1 MLTLNPIYVIKSLSL
16 IVAGLRHYQATERAT
31 DSYPESLEDR
41 YGTLDL
47 TGLDVSQPIKLLDI
61 FFEQN
66 VREDLN
72 LKQPELFDPV
82 EEDPHSK
89 QSEEDRPLNP
99 DRSSEPV
106 TKVLKEN
113 CRCAV
118 ILGGPGS
125 GKSTLM
131 QYLALDWA
139 GKQTGQSTL
148 VQYSP
153 WDWTGE
159 HAKQFPVLI
168 ELGEYAKDR
177 MPSES
182 FLEFWYRGLGAVW
195 KFDANRLQESF
206 KKEPHLVMFD
216 GLDEI
221 AVGVAS
227 PLENRQ
233 LYRDIVN
240 KIVDFADQ
248 YPAAQIIV
256 TSRLGGYNSERLRNA
271 KFRHFILQDL
281 SRFQISDFVDKW
293 CKLLFEKDADRQ
305 QLKERLNRA
314 FEDSTAIQNL
324 ANNPQILTMM
334 AIILSHHGSL
344 PSEGELYYLASRV
357 RLNDSDLRER
367 IDAIDRQQ
375 KEAILGLIAC
385 EMQFGYFGL
394 GGNSIDDESLK
405 DLLTS
410 YLDRKLFKDPRA
422 MALRTIEQLQS
433 DNFLLYVPAISR
445 AENPDGDTYSFVHR
459 KFLGYFCAA
468 EIARRFKSRQTIT
481 FERLRDTIFGQYWR
495 SDNRHRSL
503 TLICGLVE
511 PEIAGKLIEFLI
523 SQRVDRI
530 DFLDREDRATN
541 EAFKHLQL
549 AGECLAKVRHHHSVF
564 AIAIRLK
571 QQIEYEIDF
580 PSGILLSFGAAK
592 LLMNAIAKYYGILPD
607 TNSITEYYRTKSD
620 TLSWFK
626 VRALQDRDKSIRMA
640 AIQSIIEYY
649 CRKPDTLN
657 WLEESAFVS
666 LYEDVRSTMVASI
679 TKHYSQKPEI
689 LILLKNTTFN
699 DLHESVRRSTVE
711 SIAKHY
717 NMAEDTLS
725 WLKDIGFNDA
735 HELVRRSIVES
746 IAKYYN
752 TAEDTLVWLKQIAF
766 GDRHELV
773 RRAAV
778 ESIAKYHHRVEEILN
793 WLKYTAFGDRHE
805 LVRYSAVESIA
816 KYYHGAEDTLNWLKY
831 IAFGDLNELVR
842 GMVIKSIVKYCCLDC
857 NLLIQT
863 QSRALYDQ
871 NESNRREAVR
881 LLIEYSDTLNWLKDF
896 AFKDPTERVQRTI
909 VRSIAECY
917 HSLPDTLKWLQA
929 TTLNPLKHPNVRSA
943 TVWALAQSLGH
954 DNERKTTIWIEQYAL
969 NDANELVRRAAIQSL
984 SKYHRISA
992 TIERNSSIG
1001 FKFDP
1006 SDRVSDSTQS
1016 NRSKS
1021 NNFSPSNSCTD
1032 TWTLLQDRALNDL
1045 HQSVRSSVVRSIA
1058 KYYQAKSNTWTLLQD
1073 RALYDTHQSVRRA
1086 AVESLAKYNRTDLNT
1101 LKVLQDRA
1109 FNDPHKDVRGSA
1121 MESIAKY
1128 YPNNLNWLQA
1138 NAFKDPED
1146 SVAKKVVQAIAEY
1159 YPRTTETLNWLQTY
1173 PFNTPA
1179 QNISIH
1185 LVAVESIAKY
1195 YRTEPNTLNWLKQVV
1210 FKNIDRLVR
1219 QAVVKSIAKHYRTEP
1234 TVLNWLKHEAFADL
1248 DESVRRTAVW
1258 SISEY
1263 FGRSADVFELFCQVA
1278 EGDPAK
1284 SRTTDLGSRKIALKV
1299 LRDYYIDRSETTQLW
1314 LRATEDPDSSLR
1326 KWAEN
1331 ELEKREETSLI

>member
-1 MLTLNPIYVIKSLSL
+1 MLTLNPMYLIKSLSL

-47 TGLDVSQPIKLLDI
+47 SGLDVRQPIKLRDI

-72 LKQPELFDPV
+72 LKQPELLDPV
-82 EEDPHSK
+82 EEDPHAK
-89 QSEEDRPLNP
+89 QAEADRPLNL

-139 GKQTGQSTL
+139 GKQTGESTL

-153 WDWTGE
+153 WDWTVE
-159 HAKQFPVLI
+159 HAKQFPLLI
-168 ELGEYAKDR
+168 ELGEYAKNR
-177 MPSES
+177 MPAES

-195 KFDANRLQESF
+195 KFDAHRLQESL
-206 KKEPHLVMFD
+206 KREPHLVMFD

-256 TSRLGGYNSERLRNA
+256 TSRLGGYNPERLRNA

-281 SRFQISDFVDKW
+281 SRFQISNFIDKW
-293 CKLLFEKDADRQ
+293 CKVLFEQDADRQ

-344 PSEGELYYLASRV
+344 PSESELYYLASRV

-367 IDAIDRQQ
+367 IDAIDRSE

-385 EMQFGYFGL
+385 EMQFGSAGL

-410 YLDRKLFKDPRA
+410 YLDRKMFKDPRA

-468 EIARRFKSRQTIT
+468 EIARRFKLRQSLT
-481 FERLRDTIFGQYWR
+481 FERLRDSIFGQYWR
-495 SDNRHRSL
+495 SENRHRSL

-511 PEIAGKLIEFLI
+511 PEVAGKLIEFLI
-523 SQRVDRI
+523 AQKVDRI
-530 DFLDREDRATN
+530 NFLDREDRVTN

-549 AGECLAKVRHHHSVF
+549 AGECLAKVRPHHSIF
-564 AIAIRLK
+564 AISIRLK
-571 QQIEYEIDF
+571 QQIEYEINF

-592 LLMNAIAKYYGILPD
+592 LMMNSIAKYYGILPE
-607 TNSITEYYRTKSD
+607 TNSIAEYYRTKSN

-626 VRALQDRDKSIRMA
+626 VRALQDPDKSIRMA
-640 AIQSIIEYY
+640 AIQSIVEYY
-649 CRKPDTLN
+649 YRKPGTLS
-657 WLEESAFVS
+657 WLEESAFLS
-666 LYEDVRSTMVASI
+666 LYEDVRSTMVESI
-679 TKHYSQKPEI
+679 AKHYIQKSEI
-689 LILLKNTTFN
+689 LVLLKTKTFN
-699 DLHESVRRSTVE
+699 DLHELVRRSTVE
-711 SIAKHY
+711 SIVKYY
-717 NMAEDTLS
+717 NTAEDTLT

-752 TAEDTLVWLKQIAF
+752 TAEDTLTWLKHIAF
-766 GDRHELV
+766 GDRHQLV

-778 ESIAKYHHRVEEILN
+778 ESIAKYHHQAEDILT

-805 LVRYSAVESIA
+805 LVRSSAVESIA
-816 KYYHGAEDTLNWLKY
+816 KYYNEAEDTLNWLKY

-842 GMVIKSIVKYCCLDC
+842 GMVIQSIVKYCCLDC
-857 NLLIQT
+857 ELLIQT

-871 NESNRREAVR
+871 NESNRRDAIR
-881 LLIEYSDTLNWLKDF
+881 LLIEYSDTLNWLKNF
-896 AFKDPTERVQRTI
+896 AFKDPAERVQRTI
-909 VRSIAECY
+909 VRSICEYY
-917 HSLPDTLKWLQA
+917 HSLPDTLKWLQD
-929 TTLNPLKHPNVRSA
+929 TTVDPLKHPNVRSA
-943 TVWALAQSLGH
+943 IVWALAQPLGYE
-954 DNERKTTIWIEQYAL
+954 NKQQIIIWLKQYAL
-969 NDANELVRRAAIQSL
+969 NDINELVRRAAIQSL
-984 SKYHRISA
+984 AKYHRSSE
-992 TIERNSSIG
+992 TIEKNSMG
-1001 FKFDP
+1001 FRIDP
-1006 SDRVSDSTQS
+1006 VDVLADLTRSTG
-1016 NRSKS
+1016 SKS
-1021 NNFSPSNSCTD
+1021 SSLSTSNGGVD
-1032 TWTLLQDRALNDL
+1032 TWILLQDRALNDP

-1058 KYYQAKSNTWTLLQD
+1058 KYYKTKSNTSTLLQD
-1073 RALYDTHQSVRRA
+1073 RALNDVHHSVRRA
-1086 AVESLAKYNRTDLNT
+1086 AVESLARYNRTEPSTIT
-1101 LKVLQDRA
+1101 LLQDRA
-1109 FNDPHKDVRGSA
+1109 FKDPHKDVRGSA
-1121 MESIAKY
+1121 LESIAKY
-1128 YPNNLNWLQA
+1128 YPNNLDWLQA
-1138 NAFKDPED
+1138 HAFKDPEE
-1146 SVAKKVVQAIAEY
+1146 SVGKKVLQSIAES
-1159 YPRTTETLNWLQTY
+1159 YPRTQKTLIWLQTY
-1173 PFNTPA
+1173 PFDPSA
-1179 QNISIH
+1179 QKIDLC
-1185 LVAVESIAKY
+1185 LVAVEAIAKY
-1195 YRTEPNTLNWLKQVV
+1195 YRTEPST
-1210 FKNIDRLVR
+1210 
-1219 QAVVKSIAKHYRTEP
+1219 
-1234 TVLNWLKHEAFADL
+1234 LNWLKHEVFKNIDKRVRQMVIKSIAKYHRTESSTLDWLKHAGLTDA
-1248 DESVRRTAVW
+1248 DESVQRTAVW

-1263 FGRSADVFELFCQVA
+1263 FIRSAGTFELFCQIA
-1278 EGDPAK
+1278 AGNLPTSGSA
-1284 SRTTDLGSRKIALKV
+1284 DLGSRKIALEA
-1299 LRDYYIDRSETTQLW
+1299 LNEHYQNRAETTQLW
-1314 LRATEDPDSSLR
+1314 LRATEDPDSALR
-1326 KWAEN
+1326 KWAEK
-1331 ELEKREETSLI
+1331 ELEKREQVPLI